1 MIEHRIALASTF
13 IWIGMVCAI
22 SFMEAWLKFKAP
34 GVTLTIGLSI
44 GALVFNLLNKVEWVF
59 VTLILSDLLHGGW
72 KSFKSLSLFISI
84 PLLILILQTFWLLPI
99 LEERAELYIQ
109 EKEVAPS
116 NQHLYF
122 IIAEVVKVTC
132 LFLLGV
138 NMYRPPQ
145 LAEPMQNIR

>member
-1 MIEHRIALASTF
+1 
-13 IWIGMVCAI
+13 
-22 SFMEAWLKFKAP
+22 
-34 GVTLTIGLSI
+34 
-44 GALVFNLLNKVEWVF
+44 VEWVF